1 MVDIMSTLITL
12 LLRSRD
18 EPVINGYC
26 INEFCINSGPA
37 MGTVDAVIIQTTA
50 ALVRWL
56 MASTDRRRNSFQ
68 LIIERSSRRLLRE
81 RTWTQSLLVPDT
93 LVVQFEKSV
102 RRVST
107 CVRQ

>member
-1 MVDIMSTLITL
+1 MVIMVDIMSTLITL

-50 ALVRWL
+50 ALVR
-56 MASTDRRRNSFQ
+56 
-68 LIIERSSRRLLRE
+68 
-81 RTWTQSLLVPDT
+81 
-93 LVVQFEKSV
+93 
-102 RRVST
+102 
-107 CVRQ
+107 